1 MAEITETIDVSA
13 QARPSV
19 RRGPLVA
26 VAALLATVTNAVAFI
41 LPPLL
46 PLMQAQFKLGVS
58 ASTWIFTALTLGGGA
73 GFVVIPRLADVVND
87 RAMCLLAGGCLT
99 AGALVPAVGDSY
111 PTLLAGSALLG
122 FGSAGS
128 LLPLG
133 FLRRHLS
140 SGAIATAV
148 GVLIMTTGSGTVL
161 GMVGGGL
168 TVKALSLSAFFYILA
183 VAFAATTVALLVV
196 VPSSRPESH
205 ERIGV
210 FGAVWMIGWVTVVL
224 LALTQGQIW
233 GDTAL
238 YLLAGGVVAGVLWA
252 VFQRRAKH
260 AVFDITLLR
269 ERFVTP
275 ACFAAG
281 VFGAIDAAFLVL
293 VSYYTQTPKAAGY
306 GLGVDALGTGLLML
320 PFALMMFV
328 GGKAAE
334 RAVHKGHAASVLV
347 VGAGV
352 SVLGLGWL
360 AFAHQQSWHYLVGAA
375 LVGAGS
381 RVGYSGAFAVPQ
393 LVVPEH
399 KAGMAAGMPG
409 TVMAIGFAFG
419 SALVSLL
426 LTLATVPQVGVPEPY
441 LYTDGFLITCGLA
454 VLVLIVTG
462 VSRLR
467 HRGESLVFAQGA
479 SEAQEA

>member
-1 MAEITETIDVSA
+1 MAESTEAADVSTE
-13 QARPSV
+13 PTTSP
-19 RRGPLVA
+19 RRGPLIA
-26 VAALLATVTNAVAFI
+26 VAAVLATVTNAVAFM

-46 PLMQAQFKLGVS
+46 PLMQAQFRLGVS

-73 GFVVIPRLADVVND
+73 GFVVIPRLADVLND
-87 RAMCLLAGGCLT
+87 RTTCLLSGGCLT
-99 AGALVPAVGDSY
+99 VGALIPAVGDSY
-111 PTLLAGSALLG
+111 PTLLVGSVLLG
-122 FGSAGS
+122 FGGAAQ
-128 LLPLG
+128 LLPIG

-140 SGAIATAV
+140 NGAVATAV
-148 GVLIMTTGSGTVL
+148 SVLIMATGSGTVL

-168 TVKALSLSAFFYILA
+168 TVKTLSLAAFFYILA
-183 VAFAATTVALLVV
+183 AAFAATTVALLVI
-196 VPSSRPESH
+196 VPASRPESR

-210 FGAVWMIGWVTVVL
+210 LGAVWMIGWVTAVL

-233 GDTAL
+233 GNAAL
-238 YLLAGGVVAGVLWA
+238 YLLVGGTAAGVVWA
-252 VFQRRAKH
+252 VVQRRAQH
-260 AVFDITLLR
+260 AVFDLTVLK

-281 VFGAIDAAFLVL
+281 LFGAIDAAFLVL
-293 VSYYTQTPKAAGY
+293 VSYYTQTPKEAGY

-334 RAVHKGHAASVLV
+334 RAVHKGHAATVLV
-347 VGAGV
+347 IGAGV

-360 AFAHQQSWHYLVGAA
+360 AFAHQQAWHYLVGAA

-399 KAGMAAGMPG
+399 KAGMAAGIPG

-419 SALVSLL
+419 SALISGL
-426 LTLATVPQVGVPEPY
+426 LTVATVPQVGVPEPY

-467 HRGESLVFAQGA
+467 HRGEHLVFAQ
-479 SEAQEA
+479 EAQEA